1 MLMLAAAVVANYRYP
16 KTIGEK
22 VYHPKQYP
30 AFVQVGAEV
39 HANGQLAKS
48 AKTGYS
54 ILDDGCCNTCTGNDL
69 EPPEQRYSEP
79 HGGPFGLL
87 PRLEG
92 IHVRACCCCC
102 CCCHCCLCI
111 SSYARVA
118 CT

>member
-1 MLMLAAAVVANYRYP
+1 M
-16 KTIGEK
+16 
-22 VYHPKQYP
+22 YHPKEYP

-39 HANGQLAKS
+39 RANGQLAKS

-92 IHVRACCCCC
+92 IHVRAAAAAA
-102 CCCHCCLCI
+102 
-111 SSYARVA
+111 SAAAAAVSGFGRVA
-118 CT
+118 S